1 MPHSPCPGKSYS
13 LVEVSEGTQPSVGG
27 GLVVLNAIPLERKI
41 ARDSDIG
48 DASMRQPARQRT
60 TGVAI
65 GLLCSVMGSFAAG
78 AEPNRLIATCD
89 EQAASANAALRC
101 NVRVNGLAAIEDVR
115 VAIKGQSDGLDAMFE
130 PYDTATHATTTAY
143 LIQLMPNARRATLAQ
158 MGDAVVTF
166 TSAREGKRRFTA
178 YTFAEGLSLVSDSGA
193 SNPEFVRQIIA
204 IKPAASK
211 TQLYKSALDAVD
223 ALAKEPGERKALV
236 ILGDGTS
243 EDAEATHEEVVKAA
257 RDAGVTIHS
266 LGYYDVA
273 AQRSNFEKLSRLA
286 EDTGGYA
293 AEVKQGPG
301 KDRDFT
307 KRIVTSRFTPEL
319 LENGGTLSV
328 NLNAPAGTQ
337 TLVFSATLANGE
349 KLEAEQAVIVPA
361 APQPAFET
369 TVERSSEPEPE
380 TGGFGWLALVAGLA
394 VLLGGG
400 AFAALKFR
408 QHQAADATD
417 ADVPV
422 EAVEPPTARPQ
433 DVVAPETT
441 RPKASTKPAQSPPA
455 RVEPPIAA
463 PPPSVEQEVKP
474 AVYGWL
480 ETVDGSAALHPL
492 RTTNV
497 RVGRHRDNDIC
508 LQNDSISRRHAVL
521 HYNTETHRFV
531 ITDLG
536 AGNGVV
542 VNKTKYKSREL
553 NDGDVVELGE
563 VRLRY
568 RADKEFSA

>member
-1 MPHSPCPGKSYS
+1 MPHSPCAGKSYS
-13 LVEVSEGTQPSVGG
+13 LVEVLEWTQPSVGG
-27 GLVVLNAIPLERKI
+27 GLLLLNAISHERKI
-41 ARDSDIG
+41 AWDSDIG

-65 GLLCSVMGSFAAG
+65 GLLCSVLGSFAAG
-78 AEPNRLIATCD
+78 AEPNRLITTCD
-89 EQAASANAALRC
+89 ELAASANAALRC
-101 NVRVNGLAAIEDVR
+101 NVRVNGLAAIEDVK
-115 VAIKGQSDGLDAMFE
+115 VAVKGQSDGLDATFE
-130 PYDTATHATTTAY
+130 PYDAATHATTTAY
-143 LIQLMPNARRATLAQ
+143 LIQLMPNARRATLTQ
-158 MGDAVVTF
+158 MSDAVVTF

-211 TQLYKSALDAVD
+211 IQLYKSALDAVA

-243 EDAEATHEEVVKAA
+243 EDTEATHEQVVKAA
-257 RDAGVTIHS
+257 KDAGVTIHS

-273 AQRSNFEKLSRLA
+273 AQRSNFGKLSRLA
-286 EDTGGYA
+286 EETGGYA

-307 KRIVTSRFTPEL
+307 KQIVTSRFTPEL

-328 NLNAPAGTQ
+328 NLNASAGTQ

-380 TGGFGWLALVAGLA
+380 SGGLGWLALVAGLA

-408 QHQAADATD
+408 QRQAAGAADA
-417 ADVPV
+417 
-422 EAVEPPTARPQ
+422 PTTRPPQ

>member
-1 MPHSPCPGKSYS
+1 M
-13 LVEVSEGTQPSVGG
+13 GG
-27 GLVVLNAIPLERKI
+27 ELVVLNAIPRQRKI
-41 ARDSDIG
+41 AGDSDIG
-48 DASMRQPARQRT
+48 DVSMRQPSRQRT

-65 GLLCSVMGSFAAG
+65 GLLCSVLGSFAAG
-78 AEPNRLIATCD
+78 AEPNRLITACD
-89 EQAASANAALRC
+89 EPASSNAAVRC
-101 NVRVNGLAAIEDVR
+101 SVRVNGLAAIEDVK
-115 VAIKGQSDGLDAMFE
+115 VAVKGQSDAPEATFE
-130 PYDTATHATTTAY
+130 PYDAATHPTTTAY
-143 LIQLMPNARRATLAQ
+143 LIQLMPNARRATLTQ

-193 SNPEFVRQIIA
+193 SNPEFMRQIIA
-204 IKPAASK
+204 IKPTASK
-211 TQLYKSALDAVD
+211 IQLYKSALDAVD

-243 EDAEATHEEVVKAA
+243 EDTDATHEQVVKAA
-257 RDAGVTIHS
+257 KDAGVTIHS

-286 EDTGGYA
+286 DETGGYA
-293 AEVKQGPG
+293 AEVKQGSG
-301 KDRDFT
+301 KDKDFT
-307 KRIVTSRFTPEL
+307 KQIVNSRFTPEL

-349 KLEAEQAVIVPA
+349 KLGTEQAVVIPA

-380 TGGFGWLALVAGLA
+380 SGSFGWLALVAGLA

-408 QHQAADATD
+408 QHQVAGATD
-417 ADVPV
+417 ADAPV
-422 EAVEPPTARPQ
+422 EAVDPPTARPE
-433 DVVAPETT
+433 DIAAPDTTPPKAPT
-441 RPKASTKPAQSPPA
+441 RPSQPPA

-463 PPPSVEQEVKP
+463 PTPPTAPTPAPEHKAKP

-480 ETVDGSAALHPL
+480 ETIDGSPARHPL

-521 HYNTETHRFV
+521 HYNIETGHFV

-568 RADKEFSA
+568 RADQEFSV

>member
-1 MPHSPCPGKSYS
+1 
-13 LVEVSEGTQPSVGG
+13 VGG
-27 GLVVLNAIPLERKI
+27 GLVLLNAIPRQRKI
-41 ARDSDIG
+41 AADSDIG
-48 DASMRQPARQRT
+48 DVSMRQPARQRT

-65 GLLCSVMGSFAAG
+65 GLLCSVLGSFAAG
-78 AEPNRLIATCD
+78 AEPLRLITACD
-89 EQAASANAALRC
+89 EVASPNAALRC
-101 NVRVNGLAAIEDVR
+101 NVRVNGPAEIENIE
-115 VAIKGQSDGLDAMFE
+115 VAIKGQTDGLAATFE

-143 LIQLMPNARRATLAQ
+143 LIQLMPNARRATLTQ

-211 TQLYKSALDAVD
+211 IQLYKSALAAVD

-243 EDAEATHEEVVKAA
+243 EDTEATHEQVVKAA
-257 RDAGVTIHS
+257 KDAGVTIHS
-266 LGYYDVA
+266 VGYYDVA

-286 EDTGGYA
+286 EETGGYA

-301 KDRDFT
+301 RDKDFT
-307 KRIVTSRFTPEL
+307 KQIVNSRFAPTL

-349 KLEAEQAVIVPA
+349 KLEAEQAVVIPA

-369 TVERSSEPEPE
+369 TVERSSEPEPD
-380 TGGFGWLALVAGLA
+380 GGMGWLALFAGLA

-400 AFAALKFR
+400 AFAALKLR
-408 QHQAADATD
+408 QHRGAGATEPDAP
-417 ADVPV
+417 AV
-422 EAVEPPTARPQ
+422 AVEPPTARPQ
-433 DVVAPETT
+433 DVAAPETT
-441 RPKASTKPAQSPPA
+441 RSKAPTRPSPPPPA
-455 RVEPPIAA
+455 RVEPPIPTHR
-463 PPPSVEQEVKP
+463 PPDPEHEVKP

-480 ETVDGSAALHPL
+480 EAVDGSAARHPL

-508 LQNDSISRRHAVL
+508 LQNDSISRRHALL
-521 HYNTETHRFV
+521 HYNTETRRFV

-568 RADKEFSA
+568 RAD